1 MKRMLFTVVGA
12 IGLLVG
18 CIGDDTIVGGDNEEQ
33 GEAIEKVVGTEVI
46 NLGFSGPLS
55 GAAAFYGQN
64 AASGL
69 TMAINEIN
77 EAGGFEVDGQMY
89 SFNLVTLDDQYLP
102 NETGANARRLV
113 QEYDTPIVYVPHSG
127 GIFATQVFNE
137 QEDFIIGAYSSE
149 PDITAQGNELTL
161 RIPPTYDKYV
171 GPFSKYQLERFGP
184 KLSMLPT
191 NTQYGLDW
199 AEELT
204 PVWEGLGGEVVYEGT
219 VDYSKDTDF
228 FTLVTNALRDD
239 PDVMFVGGASEPTSQ
254 VMQQAREL
262 GFEGGFLVMDQA
274 KLDEMELVL
283 GDQADVIEGSV
294 GVTPLSA
301 DVHDGN
307 EAFVNDYFE
316 EHDRNPG
323 SEAGYHYLSVYM
335 LAEAMKAAGT
345 VDDTA
350 GIRANLNEGL
360 NNIPEDKLIYPLTEV
375 SDDGGL
381 GTELRMAVVED
392 GEIKVVE
399 MNE

>member
-1 MKRMLFTVVGA
+1 MKRMLFTIVGA

-18 CIGDDTIVGGDNEEQ
+18 CNADDTIVGGDNEEQ
-33 GEAIEKVVGTEVI
+33 GEAIEKAVGTEVI

-77 EAGGFEVDGQMY
+77 EAGGFEVDGQRY

-184 KLSMLPT
+184 RLSMLPT

-199 AEELT
+199 AEELA

-283 GDQADVIEGSV
+283 GDQADVIEA
-294 GVTPLSA
+294 LWA
-301 DVHDGN
+301 
-307 EAFVNDYFE
+307 
-316 EHDRNPG
+316 
-323 SEAGYHYLSVYM
+323 
-335 LAEAMKAAGT
+335 
-345 VDDTA
+345 
-350 GIRANLNEGL
+350 
-360 NNIPEDKLIYPLTEV
+360 
-375 SDDGGL
+375 
-381 GTELRMAVVED
+381 
-392 GEIKVVE
+392 
-399 MNE
+399 